1 MKDCSADGVSYGKR
15 FSGTKNQLTI
25 ILLNGIVH
33 ILNTQS
39 IYGQLE
45 LSEVPRN
52 IQIAISVLGGFSI
65 IAGAFISWLL
75 ISVVLFFWCELF
87 YDVEG
92 SFRNF
97 FELVGICHLVLL
109 VGTLGCSFFIIFGLP
124 ADFTMVESNTI
135 DSREM
140 LDTITET
147 LSPLRLIGA
156 IGNLCFALILLPVIQ
171 AFFQIRWLKAFCSV
185 FIPYAIYWVLRKA
198 LQSVFQFN

>member
-124 ADFTMVESNTI
+124 ADFTMVESNAT
-135 DSREM
+135 DSQEM
-140 LDTITET
+140 LDTITEA

-156 IGNLCFALILLPVIQ
+156 VGNICFGFIIVIVIRG
-171 AFFQIRWLKAFCSV
+171 FFEITWLKAFCSV
-185 FIPYAIYWVLRKA
+185 AIPYIIYWLMSKGLKA
-198 LQSVFQFN
+198 VFSF